1 MFGIVLEWKW
11 VTVVEEVLLINLS
24 FVSIMESSRSA
35 TMTTSKSTGW
45 FAMSSDVVIVNV
57 CDGLG
62 GIQFNKC
69 INMENKALLER
80 CCEKERKKKK

>member
-1 MFGIVLEWKW
+1 
-11 VTVVEEVLLINLS
+11 
-24 FVSIMESSRSA
+24 MESSKSA
-35 TMTTSKSTGW
+35 TMITSKSTGW

-57 CDGLG
+57 YDGLG

-80 CCEKERKKKK
+80 CCKKERKKKKSKKREREKDDSLDTKTKCWKCVF

>member
-1 MFGIVLEWKW
+1 
-11 VTVVEEVLLINLS
+11 
-24 FVSIMESSRSA
+24 MESSRSA

-80 CCEKERKKKK
+80 CCEKERKKKSKMRKREREKDGSLDVKTKCWKCVF